1 MNSASISSNGTS
13 SVRTVLITGAAG
25 GIGRAT
31 VKLFAMSGWH
41 VIGVDRDEFG
51 EPFPENGLFIRSD
64 ISIGENLEYIFDQ
77 AHAYTGSLNALVNN
91 AALQIAKP
99 LVETSV
105 EEWDAVMASNL
116 RSVFLS
122 TKLAF
127 PLFKAAGGGVIVN
140 VSSVHAV
147 ATSANIAAYAASKGG
162 LLALTRAIAIEFAPA
177 NIRCNAILP
186 GAVDT
191 PMLRAGLSREH
202 AGSGD
207 IMERLDNLAR
217 RTVNG
222 RVGKPEEIA
231 HAIYFLADD
240 QQSSFMTGQALIVDG
255 GATARLSTE

>member
-1 MNSASISSNGTS
+1 MNVTGSEKSTS
-13 SVRTVLITGAAG
+13 PRTMLITGAAG

-31 VKLFAMSGWH
+31 VKLFAEYGWH
-41 VIGVDRDEFG
+41 VIGVDRHEFG
-51 EPFPENGLFIRSD
+51 EPFPAGGLFIQSD
-64 ISIGENLEYIFDQ
+64 ISIGENLETIFEK

-127 PLFKAAGGGVIVN
+127 PLFKAAGGGAIIN

-162 LLALTRAIAIEFAPA
+162 LLALTRAIAIEFAPS

-191 PMLRAGLSREH
+191 PMLRAGLGRGH
-202 AGSGD
+202 VGHGD
-207 IMERLDNLAR
+207 ITERLDNLAR

-231 HAIYFLADD
+231 QAIYFLADN
-240 QQSSFMTGQALIVDG
+240 QQSSFMTGQALIIDG